1 MESNFGALNDNKN
14 KFQNDEIIKDIE
26 IDKDN
31 KNSKVMKE
39 KEDYFK
45 DRIFLG
51 IKVPAKV
58 ENPDKVINL
67 LGGFEK
73 IKKKVK

>member
-1 MESNFGALNDNKN
+1 MESNFGALNDYKD
-14 KFQNDEIIKDIE
+14 KFQNDEIINNNE
-26 IDKDN
+26 IDNDD
-31 KNSKVMKE
+31 KNSKVKKE
-39 KEDYFK
+39 KEDNLKY
-45 DRIFLG
+45 RIFLG

-67 LGGFEK
+67 LGGIEK